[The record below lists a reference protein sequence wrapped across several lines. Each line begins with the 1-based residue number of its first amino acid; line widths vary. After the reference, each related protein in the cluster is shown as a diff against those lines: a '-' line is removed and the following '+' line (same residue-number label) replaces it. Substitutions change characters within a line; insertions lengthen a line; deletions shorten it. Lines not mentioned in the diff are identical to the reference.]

1 MKKCFSNNLLN
12 IIARYIKYKDI
23 FNFSLTNKSFH
34 KLLNEENNPYIN
46 SLFRDFVF
54 SKYYNIHNISRKF
67 YNENIKDDDYKIS
80 KKNWKNIFKNLYI
93 NSQIFLDKEV
103 NEFIYNNFKIHY
115 YLPYQRKENVILEYE
130 NSTFHQKMCYDIK
143 KNDLIEKNYYD
154 KFFKNR
160 RINDENS
167 NKIIEPL
174 RKGLFFEKELANFQL
189 EVTTYKE
196 NNNIVK
202 MIIDYAYEE
211 LDKLYNSTISFDIDL
226 DRDRDRDR
234 ERDKKE
240 YKNKSKRKFNLIYFF
255 LIWLNHTFI
264 LFTNLVYNYVIQFK
278 ESGSARQIISA
289 YSKTHSN
296 LINFGLLINE
306 KLNNVNIIIN
316 YIKEESE
323 SPIIEHPKKFS
334 IYEMLL
340 NIMKKNFY
348 QKLKPILNENI
359 EKMIKNFNEDILQKK
374 KINVSFDSNNIET
387 SNSEIL
393 NDENNADDD
402 NYDLYLNDSGEKDYS
417 LEEDNDLNDEDNN
430 MTDQEVIEQY
440 FNFILD
446 FSINGEN
453 SSYINHS
460 KIILSQTFIEQEN
473 LMKNIFLEN
482 LRKKLVINE
491 EKEYLNENYLFEE
504 EVESLNDLFSLL
516 KKYSKS
522 DSIKKGNINLINRT
536 KLNIFKSSESIV
548 FNYLEQINKKKFI
561 YELKNEEKGNKESNE
576 NTKNTVNNN
585 SVNSLNLSDKKYY
598 NKAENS
604 FFINKLNE
612 IKNNLINCNLNMI
625 EIRKDKIEELADK
638 YINNNE
644 NKLMM
649 ITKDIINL
657 YNNQYN
663 LFNYQDI
670 KILDELF
677 KDKINKHDK
686 LFNQYFQN

>member
-211 LDKLYNSTISFDIDL
+211 LDKLFNSTISFDIDL
-226 DRDRDRDR
+226 DRDR

-264 LFTNLVYNYVIQFK
+264 LFTNLVYDYVIQFK

-359 EKMIKNFNEDILQKK
+359 EKMIKNFNEDTLQKK

-576 NTKNTVNNN
+576 NTKNTVNNI

-677 KDKINKHDK
+677 KDKINKNDK
-686 LFNQYFQN
+686 LFNRYFQN

>member
-202 MIIDYAYEE
+202 MIIDYEYEE
-211 LDKLYNSTISFDIDL
+211 LDKLFNSTISFDIDL
-226 DRDRDRDR
+226 DRDR

-536 KLNIFKSSESIV
+536 KLNIFKSSESIL

-576 NTKNTVNNN
+576 NTKNTVNNI

-677 KDKINKHDK
+677 KDKINKNDK
-686 LFNQYFQN
+686 LFNRYFQN

>member
-143 KNDLIEKNYYD
+143 KKDLIEKNYYD

-211 LDKLYNSTISFDIDL
+211 LDKLFNSTISFDIDL
-226 DRDRDRDR
+226 DRDRDR

-323 SPIIEHPKKFS
+323 SPIIEHSKKFS

-340 NIMKKNFY
+340 NIMQKNFY

-440 FNFILD
+440 FNLILD

-561 YELKNEEKGNKESNE
+561 YELKNEEKGNEESNE
-576 NTKNTVNNN
+576 NTKNTVNNI

-677 KDKINKHDK
+677 KDKINKNDK
-686 LFNQYFQN
+686 LFNRYFQN

>member
-34 KLLNEENNPYIN
+34 ELFNEEDNPYIN

-211 LDKLYNSTISFDIDL
+211 LDKLFNSTISFDIDL

-323 SPIIEHPKKFS
+323 SPIIEHSKKFS

-340 NIMKKNFY
+340 NIMQKNFY

-359 EKMIKNFNEDILQKK
+359 EKMIKNFNEDTLQKK

-393 NDENNADDD
+393 NDENNVDDD

-440 FNFILD
+440 FNLILD

-504 EVESLNDLFSLL
+504 EIESLNDLFSLL

-536 KLNIFKSSESIV
+536 KLNIFKSSESIL

-576 NTKNTVNNN
+576 NTKNTVNNI

>member
-1 MKKCFSNNLLN
+1 MKKCFSNSLLN

-34 KLLNEENNPYIN
+34 ELLNEENNPYIN

-143 KNDLIEKNYYD
+143 KKDLIEKNYYD

-211 LDKLYNSTISFDIDL
+211 LDKLFNSTISFDIDL

-323 SPIIEHPKKFS
+323 SPIIEHPNKFS

-340 NIMKKNFY
+340 NIMQKNFY

-440 FNFILD
+440 FNLILD

-516 KKYSKS
+516 KKYSKN

-576 NTKNTVNNN
+576 NTKNTVNNI

>member
-1 MKKCFSNNLLN
+1 M
-12 IIARYIKYKDI
+12 KYKDI

-34 KLLNEENNPYIN
+34 ELFNEEENPYIN

-54 SKYYNIHNISRKF
+54 SKYYNIHNNSKQF
-67 YNENIKDDDYKIS
+67 YNGNIKDDDYKIS

-211 LDKLYNSTISFDIDL
+211 LDKLFNSTISFDIDL
-226 DRDRDRDR
+226 DRDR

-255 LIWLNHTFI
+255 LIWINHTFI
-264 LFTNLVYNYVIQFK
+264 LFTNLVYDYVIQFK

-316 YIKEESE
+316 YLKEESE
-323 SPIIEHPKKFS
+323 SPIIEHSKKFS

-340 NIMKKNFY
+340 NIIQKNFY

-359 EKMIKNFNEDILQKK
+359 EKMIKNFNEDTLQKK

-417 LEEDNDLNDEDNN
+417 LEEDNYLNDEDNN

-440 FNFILD
+440 FNLILD

-460 KIILSQTFIEQEN
+460 KIILSQIYIEQEN
-473 LMKNIFLEN
+473 LMINIFLEN

-504 EVESLNDLFSLL
+504 EVESLNDLFSLF
-516 KKYSKS
+516 KKYSKN
-522 DSIKKGNINLINRT
+522 DSIKNGNINLINRT
-536 KLNIFKSSESIV
+536 KLNIFKSSENIV

-561 YELKNEEKGNKESNE
+561 YELKKEEKGNKESNE
-576 NTKNTVNNN
+576 NTKNTVNNI

-663 LFNYQDI
+663 LFKYQDI

-677 KDKINKHDK
+677 KDKINKNDK
-686 LFNQYFQN
+686 LFNRYFQN

>member
-226 DRDRDRDR
+226 DSDRERER

-278 ESGSARQIISA
+278 ESGSAKQIINA